1 MRLEEFSIDMSKL
14 IFGERIGRNAT
25 LRPGSSA
32 IIFDT
37 VREKILL
44 TRRSDNGRWCLPGG
58 GMDAGESASE
68 ACVREVLEET
78 GLAVRVTRI
87 VGVYTSPDL
96 IIEYPDGNRVQPVAF
111 SFEAEVFGGEL
122 GLSEETTDYGYFT
135 MQEMDALDLM
145 EHHKERIEDATHK
158 YVAAVFK

>member
-1 MRLEEFSIDMSKL
+1 MLLKESSIDMSKL
-14 IFGERIGRNAT
+14 IFGERIGRTAT

-37 VREKILL
+37 TRENILL

-78 GLAVRVTRI
+78 GLAVRVTRM

-111 SFEAEVFGGEL
+111 EAW
-122 GLSEETTDYGYFT
+122 
-135 MQEMDALDLM
+135 A
-145 EHHKERIEDATHK
+145 
-158 YVAAVFK
+158 

>member
-1 MRLEEFSIDMSKL
+1 MLLKESSIDMSKL
-14 IFGERIGRNAT
+14 IYGERIGRNAT

-37 VREKILL
+37 ARQKILL

-58 GMDAGESASE
+58 GMDAGESVSE

-87 VGVYTSPDL
+87 VGVYTSPHL
-96 IIEYPDGNRVQPVAF
+96 IIEYSDGNRIQPVGF
-111 SFEAEVFGGEL
+111 SFEAEVVGGEL
-122 GLSEETTDYGYFT
+122 GLSEETTGYGYFT
-135 MQEMDALDLM
+135 MQEIDALDLM
-145 EHHKERIEDATHK
+145 EHHRERIEDAIQN
-158 YVAAVFK
+158 YVAAVVK